1 MQEGPYFDELAVGQ
15 EFGGAPGITLTSGLA
30 AAHQA
35 ITGDRLVLATDHDL
49 CRRVTGGDP
58 LASPSLVWDVAI
70 GQSTVV
76 TQHVKA
82 NLFYRGL
89 AFRRAPRL
97 GDTLRTST
105 QVVAL
110 RQNQPRQGRAPT
122 GLAVLRITTVDQQ
135 RRPVLDFWRCAM
147 LPLRDE
153 DRQTGHADDLASV
166 GQAIGDA
173 AALVSGWRLAE
184 FAERAA
190 GPRLAELRAGQSW
203 TVPGGDVVSGAPEL
217 ARLTLNMAMAHH
229 DAQAAGGQRLVY
241 GGHTIGLALAQAAR
255 SLPSL
260 VTVTAWHGCDHLG
273 PVHEGDT
280 LRSTITV
287 EQVDPLPA
295 CGGLV
300 HLRSRVRA
308 EAPSGGDQQ
317 PRHVLDWRYVAVVAL
332 REGQSLCGPHHAGA
346 APGVLGRVLVV
357 RAGEHAG
364 ELGCGEPPGVQR
376 DDQEHQVSR
385 VEIAVQ
391 DARVLGG
398 RVGLRL
404 MLMVRGPARL
414 VRHRPAGQALPQ
426 QEADELPSR
435 TAPACR
441 RSTCRGA
448 PC

>member
-15 EFGGAPGITLTSGLA
+15 EFSGAPGVTLTTGLA

-49 CRRVTGGDP
+49 CRRVTGGTP

-105 QVVAL
+105 QIVAL
-110 RQNQPRQGRAPT
+110 KQNQPREGRAPT

-147 LPLRDE
+147 LPLREE

-166 GQAIGDA
+166 GQAIDDPAG
-173 AALVSGWRLAE
+173 LVSGWQLGW
-184 FAERAA
+184 FARQAA

-203 TVPGGDVVSGAPEL
+203 GVPGGDVVSGAPEL
-217 ARLTLNMAMAHH
+217 ARLTLNIAMAHH
-229 DAQAAGGQRLVY
+229 DAQAAGGRRLVY
-241 GGHTIGLALAQAAR
+241 GGHVIGLALAQAAR

-260 VTVTAWHGCDHLG
+260 VTVAAWHGCDHLG

-280 LRSTITV
+280 LRSAISV
-287 EQVDPLPA
+287 EQVDPLPDG
-295 CGGLV
+295 GGLV

-308 EAPSGGDQQ
+308 EAPAGDDEGRHRHEGSA
-317 PRHVLDWRYVAVVAL
+317 PRDVLDWRYIAVV
-332 REGQSLCGPHHAGA
+332 
-346 APGVLGRVLVV
+346 V
-357 RAGEHAG
+357 
-364 ELGCGEPPGVQR
+364 
-376 DDQEHQVSR
+376 
-385 VEIAVQ
+385 
-391 DARVLGG
+391 
-398 RVGLRL
+398 
-404 MLMVRGPARL
+404 
-414 VRHRPAGQALPQ
+414 
-426 QEADELPSR
+426 
-435 TAPACR
+435 
-441 RSTCRGA
+441 
-448 PC
+448 

>member
-35 ITGDRLVLATDHDL
+35 ITGDRLALATDHDL
-49 CRRVTGGDP
+49 CRRVTGGGP

-89 AFRRAPRL
+89 AFHRAPRL

-110 RQNQPRQGRAPT
+110 KQNQPREGRAPT

-166 GQAIGDA
+166 GQAIDDP

-184 FAERAA
+184 FAGQAA
-190 GPRLAELRAGQSW
+190 GPRLAEPRAGLRAGQSW
-203 TVPGGDVVSGAPEL
+203 AVPGGDVVSGAPEL
-217 ARLTLNMAMAHH
+217 ARLTLNIAMAHH

-241 GGHTIGLALAQAAR
+241 GGHTVGLALAQAAR

-260 VTVTAWHGCDHLG
+260 VTVAAWHGCDHLG

-280 LRSTITV
+280 LRSTISV

-295 CGGLV
+295 GGAVV

-308 EAPSGGDQQ
+308 EAPGRDGGALSPSGLGWPGGEAGTGAAGGRDRHEGSA
-317 PRHVLDWRYVAVVAL
+317 PRDVLDWRYIAVVAL
-332 REGQSLCGPHHAGA
+332 GEGQSLCGPHHAA
-346 APGVLGRVLVV
+346 ADLVL
-357 RAGEHAG
+357 
-364 ELGCGEPPGVQR
+364 PP
-376 DDQEHQVSR
+376 D
-385 VEIAVQ
+385 AV
-391 DARVLGG
+391 
-398 RVGLRL
+398 
-404 MLMVRGPARL
+404 ARL
-414 VRHRPAGQALPQ
+414 DTIG
-426 QEADELPSR
+426 
-435 TAPACR
+435 
-441 RSTCRGA
+441 G
-448 PC
+448 